1 MSAQHTPTPWKAVR
15 ENAHPTGGALLG
27 VFVDRAD
34 GSCIAETFSNCGQSD
49 AECRANAAFIVRAC
63 NAHDAL
69 VAALSDLED
78 IFDGQEDCDDG
89 VPNDAMRAMTIIRAA
104 LAKVGVA

>member
-1 MSAQHTPTPWKAVR
+1 MSAQRTPTPWETEKPEDSNGYVYVRGVDGEEAAVCY
-15 ENAHPTGGALLG
+15 AAPKS
-27 VFVDRAD
+27 D
-34 GSCIAETFSNCGQSD
+34 G
-49 AECRANAAFIVRAC
+49 NAAFIVRAC

-69 VAALSDLED
+69 VSALSDLEA

-104 LAKVGVA
+104 LAKAGAA